1 MEKETFEFYV
11 DVETSTWWRYH
22 YAIEASS
29 EEEATALVKEAFK
42 SGGFN
47 EIGYLDESVEDFGG
61 GEILYGEQHDTGV
74 QQLYTEDGTFIS
86 QIG

>member
-1 MEKETFEFYV
+1 MEKKTFEFYV
-11 DVETSTWWRYH
+11 DVETPTWWRYR

-42 SGGFN
+42 SGGFD
-47 EIGYLDESVEDFGG
+47 EIGCLDESVEDFD
-61 GEILYGEQHDTGV
+61 GEYLYGELHDTGV

-86 QIG
+86 QIE